1 MEAQDKELAKMLQ
14 EREKAKAK
22 RAKER
27 GRLKKEMQ
35 RQQQLNNGTDEGIG
49 ADSGIMEDGD
59 SYSHPVDMVSH
70 KSFPETHHHHQKQS
84 SINSHSS
91 GGSQSQHIHDENYS
105 NPVDMIPA
113 MPSLKLKKVS
123 DRDDIYTFPADS
135 DNYKG
140 PMRPTHLDIRGVLN
154 RPSPPKA
161 HLPEDNI
168 ATMID
173 PTYASPQSMSPVH
186 SHGTPLNIQ
195 TPGRKKY
202 IGFQ

>member
-35 RQQQLNNGTDEGIG
+35 RQQQLNVDEGIG

-59 SYSHPVDMVSH
+59 SYSHPVDMLPH
-70 KSFPETHHHHQKQS
+70 KSSFPETHHHHQKQS

-91 GGSQSQHIHDENYS
+91 GGSYSQPQHINDENYS

-123 DRDDIYTFPADS
+123 DRDDIYTFPLES
-135 DNYKG
+135 EYKG

-173 PTYASPQSMSPVH
+173 PTYASPQSSSPIH
-186 SHGTPLNIQ
+186 SHTTPLNIH
-195 TPGRKKY
+195 TPGEVSVRLY
-202 IGFQ
+202 